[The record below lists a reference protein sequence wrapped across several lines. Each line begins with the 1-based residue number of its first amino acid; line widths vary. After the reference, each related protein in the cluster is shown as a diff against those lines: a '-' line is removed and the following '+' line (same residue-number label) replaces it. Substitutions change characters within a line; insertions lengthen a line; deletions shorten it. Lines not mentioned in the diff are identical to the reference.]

1 MRAAGKRGEIGKN
14 MNPQKSDHENSL
26 ARWQEELLSPDIVM
40 EKARSSGF
48 LKRMR
53 KLNPTYLLLVL
64 VFGISSH
71 SKPSVEEIYRR
82 YIDFDDDLDYPK
94 KMCYQSFSSRINEN
108 MVSFLR
114 EMLDYYI
121 ERTSSNSS
129 AKLKGSVEL
138 LKDIL
143 IQDSSIIRLSKKLAE
158 ELPAVRTRTDAAG
171 IKLHAVYSA
180 VSHSLKSFE
189 ITDEKTHDST
199 KIKIDKNIKDILFLF
214 DLGYYSHSL
223 LAEIAKNDGF
233 FVSRVKKTAKPKVEK
248 IVSKSSLLEKQF
260 GKGISLNDFLARIPK
275 KGNIELEC
283 TFTTRH
289 KKKGNKT
296 KISYESFRVVCF
308 WDETELIWHN
318 YVTNLPD
325 AAYNAEEIYQLYRY
339 RWIIELLFKEL
350 KSDYDLGKLLLAK
363 KPLVCVH
370 VYSILIRLVLSR
382 NLYKTIISPIDKSDQ
397 RHYGP
402 LLWSKVFTEKA
413 SEFLSILQQTIFG
426 KESVA
431 ERWNKLELSLR
442 HLSRS
447 RHNGYNRIS
456 LKYIS
461 F

>member
-1 MRAAGKRGEIGKN
+1 
-14 MNPQKSDHENSL
+14 MNPQKSDHKNPL
-26 ARWQEELLSPDIVM
+26 TRWQEELFSPDVVM

-48 LKRMR
+48 LKRKR
-53 KLNPTYLLLVL
+53 KLNPCYLLSVL

-71 SKPSVEEIYRR
+71 SKPSVEEIFRR
-82 YIDFDDDLDYPK
+82 YIDFDDDLDYPE
-94 KMCYQSFSSRINEN
+94 KMRRQSFSDRVNEN
-108 MVSFLR
+108 MVKFLR

-121 ERTSSNSS
+121 DRTASNSP

-248 IVSKSSLLEKQF
+248 IVSKSPLLEEQF
-260 GKGISLNDFLARIPK
+260 RKGIALNDFLARIPK
-275 KGNIELEC
+275 TGIIDLEC
-283 TFTTRH
+283 TFTARY
-289 KKKGNKT
+289 KQKGKRTKT
-296 KISYESFRVVCF
+296 TYESFRVVCF
-308 WDETELIWHN
+308 WDETEQIWHN

-325 AAYNAEEIYQLYRY
+325 AACNAEEIYQLYRY

-350 KSDYDLGKLLLAK
+350 KSDYDLGKLLLAR
-363 KPLVCVH
+363 KPLVYVH
-370 VYSILIRLVLSR
+370 VYSMLIRLVLSR
-382 NLYKTIISPIDKSDQ
+382 NLYKIIISTIDESDQ

-402 LLWSKVFTEKA
+402 LLWSKVFAEKA
-413 SEFLSILQQTIFG
+413 SEFLSILQQNIFG
-426 KESVA
+426 NESVA

-442 HLSRS
+442 HLARS

-456 LKYIS
+456 LKYLS